1 MFGFFKK
8 KQPLNDASLQI
19 ASSIT
24 NMLNV
29 QLTLCRSSDK
39 ILDNWAIGYICGFA
53 DGVLQYKGIGT
64 DETGTAVMLMVLGN
78 IFGDEKRVEY
88 FERYVFLKESENLAA
103 LEGERIA
110 GNEAYSLLN
119 GSSKR
124 AIGLTAYCHGVD
136 QGFRF
141 RKS

>member
-1 MFGFFKK
+1 MFGLFKK
-8 KQPLNDASLQI
+8 KQLPNDVSHQI

-29 QLTLCRSSDK
+29 QLALCRSSDK
-39 ILDNWAIGYICGFA
+39 ISDNWAIGYIGGFA

-64 DETGTAVMLMVLGN
+64 DETGTAVMLMVFGS
-78 IFGDEKRVEY
+78 IFGDKKRVEC
-88 FERYVFLKESENLAA
+88 FEKYVYLKESENVAV

-110 GNEAYSLLN
+110 GNEAFSLLN

-124 AIGLTAYCHGVD
+124 AIGLTAYCHGLN

-141 RKS
+141 RQS